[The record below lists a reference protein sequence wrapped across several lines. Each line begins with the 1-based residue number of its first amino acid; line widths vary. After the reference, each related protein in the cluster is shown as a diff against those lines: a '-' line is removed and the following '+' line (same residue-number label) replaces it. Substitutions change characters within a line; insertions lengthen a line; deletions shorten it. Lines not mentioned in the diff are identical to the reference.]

1 MSKYA
6 IIRVLSLVAVVIV
19 LSQGI
24 ISAEDPKPAMSP
36 NKQTVQTY
44 MDAFNKLDH
53 AAILACLTD
62 DVEWFIPGAF
72 RVNGKPAF
80 NKEITNDAFVGIPI
94 IKVSR
99 MTEENNL
106 VICEGSVRCTRK
118 DGGVMNLLFCDVFEL
133 QGAKIKRLTSYLME
147 TK

>member
-1 MSKYA
+1 MSKRSLA
-6 IIRVLSLVAVVIV
+6 LSLLVVTTIF
-19 LSQGI
+19 LSPGFATAQT
-24 ISAEDPKPAMSP
+24 PKPTLSP

-44 MDAFNKLDH
+44 MDAFNKTDR
-53 AAILACLTD
+53 AVILSCLTD

-80 NKEITNDAFVGIPI
+80 NKEITNDAFVGDPI
-94 IKVSR
+94 IKVTR
-99 MTEENNL
+99 MTEENNI

-118 DGGVMNLLFCDVFEL
+118 EGGVLNLLFCDVFEM
-133 QGAKIKRLTSYLME
+133 QGTKIKRLTSYLVE

>member
-6 IIRVLSLVAVVIV
+6 ITRILPLIAVVIF
-19 LSQGI
+19 LSLGI
-24 ISAEDPKPAMSP
+24 ISAQNPKPAMSP

-53 AAILACLTD
+53 TAILACLTD

-80 NKEITNDAFVGIPI
+80 DKEITNDAFVGVPI